1 MIEEDNM
8 HDDGDVYMGEY
19 KPPFAIKLMKC
30 DGYIKMGSYNV
41 ITAGKFPHSTIT
53 E

>member
-1 MIEEDNM
+1 M

-30 DGYIKMGSYNV
+30 DGYRYIKIGS
-41 ITAGKFPHSTIT
+41 
-53 E
+53 

>member
-1 MIEEDNM
+1 M

-19 KPPFAIKLMKC
+19 KSPFAIKLMKC
-30 DGYIKMGSYNV
+30 DGYIK
-41 ITAGKFPHSTIT
+41 FPHSTIT